1 MTVEQ
6 IVGKV
11 FNIDPVGVSECSSRD
26 TVAEWD
32 SMGHLTLILELEAQ
46 FKVSIAIADVVDM
59 GNVRKIKDTLRR
71 YGVDC

>member
-11 FNIDPVGVSECSSRD
+11 FNIDPVDAGECLSRD
-26 TVAEWD
+26 SIPEWD
-32 SMGHLTLILELEAQ
+32 SMGHLTLIMELEAQ
-46 FKVSIAIADVVDM
+46 FKVSIAIADAVDM
-59 GNVRKIKDTLRR
+59 GNVRKIKDTLRW